1 MWIRIKIE
9 MRRVKKIEV
18 DEGGEL
24 WRGENKKRNIIKIK
38 EKWDKRIVDRNEL
51 DIEVKG
57 NIYEIKEEG
66 EGDGDI

>member
-1 MWIRIKIE
+1 

-51 DIEVKG
+51 DIEVEG